1 MKILKAVDHQGKII
15 MRMVVEVVTEP
26 KEVVIAVEE
35 TVSVDHSTETITI
48 KHREAMIKL
57 PENIM
62 RIVLPEVALQ
72 EETIKA
78 QEKPTTNPKVEEGE
92 VVLSDHEMMA
102 KS

>member
-1 MKILKAVDHQGKII
+1 
-15 MRMVVEVVTEP
+15 
-26 KEVVIAVEE
+26 
-35 TVSVDHSTETITI
+35 
-48 KHREAMIKL
+48 MIKL